1 MGDIFYNKTVTVY
14 NKTTDG
20 LMGTEVWY
28 PTVLENVRLLVTK
41 GANVSKSG
49 MSSADAASLYVK
61 FELLQ
66 DGCKGYLPAKEW
78 QRMPDKCKAFF
89 FTFTS
94 GEDFFVEGDTSS
106 EEQTEE
112 FFAYM
117 KEKYDNCF
125 KVTNVDR
132 YELIPHLEVGGA

>member
-20 LMGTEVWY
+20 LMGKETWY
-28 PTVLENVRLLVTK
+28 ATVLENVRLLVTK
-41 GANVSKSG
+41 GANTSKSG
-49 MSSADAASLYVK
+49 MDSADAASLYVK

-66 DGCKGYLPAKEW
+66 EDAKEYLAPKAW
-78 QRMPDKCKAFF
+78 KNSSDKEKY

-94 GEDFFVEGDTSS
+94 GEDFFVEGDTSH
-106 EEQTEE
+106 EEQTED
-112 FFAYM
+112 FFEYM
-117 KEKYDNCF
+117 KDKYDNCF